1 MIFLYFVVTVI
12 GFIMLIKGA
21 DFLVDGA
28 SSLAKK
34 FKVSELAIG
43 LTIIAFGTSA
53 PELIVNIYAS
63 TGKHHGI
70 TFGNIIGSNIFNILI
85 VLGVSGMLAPIVV
98 KKNTVLKEMPF
109 MLLTT
114 VIAFF
119 LAWQGQILSEIDGVL
134 LLSVLLVFFI
144 YIFGILKVNPLEGD
158 DIKIYSIVQTI
169 LLIVIGVMG
178 LFVGGKLV
186 VDNSVQIAKLLN
198 VSEKLIGLTIVALG
212 TSLPELVTSV
222 VAVKKGRFDMA
233 IGNVI
238 GSNIFNL
245 SLVLGVTSII
255 SPVHY
260 QMQLNFDFSI
270 LLAVTILLFVTM
282 VVGKKHRISKIEAFS
297 FIMIYII
304 FIGYLIIRG

>member
-119 LAWQGQILSEIDGVL
+119 LAWQGQILSKIDGVL

>member
-1 MIFLYFVVTVI
+1 MIFIYFIVTII

-34 FKVSELAIG
+34 FQVSELAIG

-53 PELIVNIYAS
+53 PELIVNIFAA
-63 TGKHHGI
+63 TGEHDGI
-70 TFGNIIGSNIFNILI
+70 TFGNIIGSNIFNILM

-98 KKNTVLKEMPF
+98 RKNTILKEMPF
-109 MLLTT
+109 MLIS
-114 VIAFF
+114 VIIAFF
-119 LAWQGQILSEIDGVL
+119 LAWQGQVLSRIDGIIL
-134 LLSVLLVFFI
+134 ISVLMIFFV
-144 YIFGILKVNPLEGD
+144 YIFGILKMNPMEGD
-158 DIKIYSIVQTI
+158 DIKIFSTWQTI
-169 LLIVIGVMG
+169 LLILIGTMG

-245 SLVLGVTSII
+245 LLVLGVTSLIC
-255 SPVHY
+255 PVRY
-260 QMQLNFDFSI
+260 QPQLNFDFSI
-270 LLAVTILLFVTM
+270 LLAVTILLFVSM
-282 VVGKKHRISKIEAFS
+282 VVGKKYRINKIEAFS
-297 FIMIYII
+297 FIVIYIG
-304 FIGYLIIRG
+304 FIAYLINRG

>member
-1 MIFLYFVVTVI
+1 MIFIYFIVTII

-34 FKVSELAIG
+34 FQVSELAIG

-53 PELIVNIYAS
+53 PELIVNIFAA
-63 TGKHHGI
+63 TGEHDGI
-70 TFGNIIGSNIFNILI
+70 TFGNIIGSNIFNILM

-98 KKNTVLKEMPF
+98 RKNTILKEMPF
-109 MLLTT
+109 MLISAI
-114 VIAFF
+114 IAFF
-119 LAWQGQILSEIDGVL
+119 LAWQGQVLSRIDGIIL
-134 LLSVLLVFFI
+134 ISVLMIFFV
-144 YIFGILKVNPLEGD
+144 YIFGILKMNPMEGD
-158 DIKIYSIVQTI
+158 DIKIFSTWQTI
-169 LLIVIGVMG
+169 LLILIGTMG

-245 SLVLGVTSII
+245 LLVLGVTSLIC
-255 SPVHY
+255 PVRY
-260 QMQLNFDFSI
+260 QPQLNFDFSI
-270 LLAVTILLFVTM
+270 LLAVTILLFVSM
-282 VVGKKHRISKIEAFS
+282 VVGKKYRINKIEAFS
-297 FIMIYII
+297 FIVIYIG
-304 FIGYLIIRG
+304 FIAYLINRG

>member
-119 LAWQGQILSEIDGVL
+119 LAWQGQILSKIDGVL
-134 LLSVLLVFFI
+134 LLSVLLVFFV

>member
-1 MIFLYFVVTVI
+1 
-12 GFIMLIKGA
+12 MLIKGA

-119 LAWQGQILSEIDGVL
+119 LAWQGQILSKIDGVL

>member
-1 MIFLYFVVTVI
+1 MIFIYFIVTII

-34 FKVSELAIG
+34 FQVSELAIG

-53 PELIVNIYAS
+53 PELIVNIFAA
-63 TGKHHGI
+63 TGEHDGI
-70 TFGNIIGSNIFNILI
+70 TFGNIIGSNIFNILM

-98 KKNTVLKEMPF
+98 RKNTILKEMPF
-109 MLLTT
+109 MLISAI
-114 VIAFF
+114 IAFF
-119 LAWQGQILSEIDGVL
+119 LAWQGQVLSRIDGIIL
-134 LLSVLLVFFI
+134 ISVLMIFFV
-144 YIFGILKVNPLEGD
+144 YIFGILKMNPMEGD
-158 DIKIYSIVQTI
+158 DIKIFSTWQTI
-169 LLIVIGVMG
+169 LLILIGTMG

-245 SLVLGVTSII
+245 LLVLGVTSLIC
-255 SPVHY
+255 PVRY
-260 QMQLNFDFSI
+260 QPQLNFDFSI
-270 LLAVTILLFVTM
+270 LLAVTILLFVSM
-282 VVGKKHRISKIEAFS
+282 VVGKKHRINKIEAFS
-297 FIMIYII
+297 FIVIYIG
-304 FIGYLIIRG
+304 FIAYLINRG